1 MEWLDVGQLDDVDF
15 LIFSLWV
22 MLDVYFIFFVT
33 TKNRNRPIQQ
43 PTTTTNIQTHTPLSK
58 YPSNS
63 NVGLPFYI
71 YIYISKASFIHYY
84 YGIER

>member
-22 MLDVYFIFFVT
+22 MLDVYFIFSSPRKT
-33 TKNRNRPIQQ
+33 EIDPYNNHNDHNKYPDTHPSLKISIQQ
-43 PTTTTNIQTHTPLSK
+43 QRRSSILH
-58 YPSNS
+58 
-63 NVGLPFYI
+63 I
-71 YIYISKASFIHYY
+71 YIYIKSIIHY